1 MKFEIWSVGID
12 EGVYTPM
19 FKELESDDFSYIYAT
34 FLKLS
39 KNGMYMITTKT
50 LLPANELKNQKWIYE
65 SPDGGKT
72 IYKRKRLTNDR
83 EQHEG

>member
-12 EGVYTPM
+12 SGEYIPM
-19 FKELESDDFSYIYAT
+19 FKELESDDFSHIYST

-39 KNGMYMITTKT
+39 KSGMYMITTKT
-50 LLPANELKNQKWIYE
+50 LLPINELKNSKWIYE

-72 IYKRKRLTNDR
+72 IYKRKALSDKK
-83 EQHEG
+83 EEHD